1 MPMDVTFF
9 ALPEQFKFAGKVN
22 ALQVESVRK
31 DVVQARAGRF
41 RIVIELASNKALA
54 AEFDDEAARDKVFA
68 QLDRFL
74 TGKDKLPQYD
84 TMDGRV

>member
-1 MPMDVTFF
+1 MPLDVTFF

-22 ALQVESVRK
+22 AMAVESIRK

-54 AEFDDEAARDKVFA
+54 AEFEDEAMRDKVFM

-84 TMDGRV
+84 TLDGRV